1 MRDWSGKHV
10 LVIGAARQGQALTR
24 YLVDHGAQVTLNDHK
39 PSSEQTAVS
48 EALEGRPVD
57 LLFGDHPVSL
67 LDGTELVCVSGGVPL
82 TLPLIEEAYQRGI
95 PVTND
100 SQLFMENVRCP
111 VIGITGSAGK
121 TTTTTLVG
129 RMATTAVERK
139 LVSHPK
145 AWVGGNIGT
154 PLIDHLDEIDVGD
167 LVVLE
172 LSSFQLELMT
182 VAPHLAAV
190 LNITPNHLDR
200 HATMAAYTA
209 AKQRVLDFQ
218 KKEDVAVLNR
228 EDPGSIN
235 LTGVVKGRLITFG
248 FNRSDQPG
256 TFLDGDSI
264 SINDGHTTQALFS
277 RSLVELR
284 GQHNLLNVIA
294 AAAIAWSA
302 GIPVEAMTAALVG
315 FSGVPHRLEYVR
327 TFNGARWYN
336 DSIAT
341 APERTI
347 ADIRAFDEPLILLL
361 GGRDKNLPWE
371 ELAKLVKQRV
381 KHVILFGEA
390 AAKISTALSH
400 APATDNPVTIISCSG
415 LEEAVQVAASF
426 ASDGDVVLL
435 APGGTSYDH
444 FTDFEER
451 GDRFKQWVNKLS

>member
-1 MRDWSGKHV
+1 MRDWTGKHV

-24 YLVDHGAQVTLNDHK
+24 HLVAHGARVTLNDQK
-39 PSSEQTAVS
+39 PTDDLNGVS
-48 EALEGRPVD
+48 AALIGLPVE
-57 LLFGDHPVSL
+57 LVFGSHPMTL
-67 LDGTELVCVSGGVPL
+67 LDSADLVCVSGGVPL
-82 TLPLIEEAYQRGI
+82 TLPLIMEAYRRGI

-100 SQLFMENVRCP
+100 SQLFMESVPCP

-129 RMATTAVERK
+129 RMAQAAVERG
-139 LVSHPK
+139 LIAHPK

-154 PLIDHLDEIDVGD
+154 PLIDHLDEIGAGD
-167 LVVLE
+167 LVILE

-182 VAPHLAAV
+182 TSPHLATV

-200 HATMAAYTA
+200 HASMAAYTA
-209 AKQRVLDFQ
+209 AKQRILDFQ
-218 KKEDVAVLNR
+218 GDGDVAVLNR
-228 EDPGSIN
+228 EDPGAWG
-235 LTGVVKGRLITFG
+235 LMAAVKGRLTSFG
-248 FNRSDQPG
+248 LKRSEQPG
-256 TFLDGDSI
+256 TFLDSDQI
-264 SINDGHTTQALFS
+264 AMNDGS
-277 RSLVELR
+277 SVRSLFPRSLIELR
-284 GQHNLLNVIA
+284 GQHNLINVIA

-302 GIPVEAMTAALVG
+302 GIPVEAMAAALTG
-315 FSGVPHRLEYVR
+315 FSGVPHRLEFVR
-327 TFNGARWYN
+327 TYKGARWYN

-347 ADIRAFDEPLILLL
+347 ADIHAFDEPLILLL

-371 ELAKLVKQRV
+371 DLAGLVKERV

-390 AAKISTALSH
+390 AAKISDALAK
-400 APATDNPVTIISCSG
+400 APATGNPVTVISCAN

-426 ASDGDVVLL
+426 AVEGDVILL

-444 FTDFEER
+444 FVDFEER

>member
-1 MRDWSGKHV
+1 MRDWTGKHV

-24 YLVDHGAQVTLNDHK
+24 HLVDRGAQVTLNDHK
-39 PSSEQTAVS
+39 SAAEQASVRASLSGRPAELVFGSHPLTL
-48 EALEGRPVD
+48 LEGTD
-57 LLFGDHPVSL
+57 
-67 LDGTELVCVSGGVPL
+67 LVCVSGGVPL
-82 TLPLIEEAYQRGI
+82 TLPLIEEAYRRGI

-100 SQLFMENVRCP
+100 SQLFMESVPCP

-121 TTTTTLVG
+121 TTTTTLIG
-129 RMATTAVERK
+129 HMATVAVERG

-154 PLIDHLDEIDVGD
+154 PLIDLLDQIKAND
-167 LVVLE
+167 LVILE

-182 VAPHLAAV
+182 ASPHMSAV

-200 HATMAAYTA
+200 HTSMAAYTA
-209 AKQRVLDFQ
+209 AKQRILDFQ
-218 KKEDVAVLNR
+218 TEGDVAVLNR
-228 EDPGSIN
+228 EDPGSWG
-235 LTGVVKGRLITFG
+235 LMGVVKGHLATFG
-248 FNRSDQPG
+248 FQKSDQPG
-256 TFLDGDSI
+256 TFLDGDLI
-264 SINDGHTTQALFS
+264 SVNDGKTSTPLFS
-277 RSLVELR
+277 QSLIELR
-284 GQHNLLNVIA
+284 GRHNVLNVIA

-302 GIPVEAMTAALVG
+302 GIPVEAMTAALMG

-327 TFNGARWYN
+327 TYNGARWYN

-347 ADIRAFDEPLILLL
+347 AAIRAFDEPLVLLL

-371 ELAKLVKQRV
+371 DLAKLVKERV

-390 AAKISTALSH
+390 AAKISVALMK
-400 APATDNPVTIISCSG
+400 APSSGKPVTIISCSG
-415 LEEAVQVAASF
+415 LEEAVQAAASF

-444 FTDFEER
+444 FVDFEER
-451 GDRFKQWVNKLS
+451 GDKFKQWVNKLS